1 MIHSPSNRQTE
12 ESLAPG
18 RIEEYAT
25 FARRLATVA
34 AKETLPRFRAPMA
47 IENKDR
53 KAGFDPV
60 TEADREAERAM
71 RALIEAHYPE
81 HGIIGEEFGTKPS
94 QCGLSWVLDPV
105 DGTRAFIAGLP
116 SWGTLIALNDGRR
129 PILGIVSQPYI
140 GETFLGVSAGELR
153 HATLNERPI
162 RVRPCAGLGEAIL
175 STTGVSWFTPAERAA
190 YEAVEAAA
198 RLVRYGF
205 DCYAYAVLAAG
216 CLDLV
221 AEAGLKT
228 YDVQALI
235 PLIEGAGG
243 IISTWQGGDAQ
254 HGGRILAA
262 GDARVHAAALDLL
275 ATAG

>member
-1 MIHSPSNRQTE
+1 MMHSPSAHGTKE
-12 ESLAPG
+12 PLTPE

-25 FARRLATVA
+25 FARRLAA
-34 AKETLPRFRAPMA
+34 AAAEETLPRFRVPMA
-47 IENKDR
+47 VENKDR
-53 KAGFDPV
+53 TAGFDPV

-81 HGIIGEEFGTKPS
+81 HGIIGEEFGERPS

-116 SWGTLIALNDGRR
+116 SWGTLIALNDGAR
-129 PILGIVSQPYI
+129 PVVGVVAQPYI
-140 GETFLGVSAGELR
+140 GEIFLGIAAGPVR
-153 HATLNERPI
+153 KATLNDRPI
-162 RVRPCAGLGEAIL
+162 RTRPCAGLDEAIL
-175 STTGVSWFTPAERAA
+175 STTGFSWFTPAEQAA
-190 YEAVEAAA
+190 YKAVEAKT

-221 AEAGLKT
+221 VEAGLKT

-243 IISTWQGGDAQ
+243 IISDWRGGDAQ
-254 HGGRILAA
+254 HGGRVVAA

-275 ATAG
+275 VTAD